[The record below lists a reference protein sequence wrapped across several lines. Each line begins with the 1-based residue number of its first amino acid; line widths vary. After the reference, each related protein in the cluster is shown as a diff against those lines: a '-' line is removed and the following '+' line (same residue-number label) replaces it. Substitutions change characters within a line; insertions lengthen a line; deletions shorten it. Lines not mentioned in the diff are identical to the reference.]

1 MHTHGH
7 MHLHKL
13 CMHMHMHMYR
23 LRMHMLHAYPASGWV
38 GWRRDGGAMGCAPGD
53 HVRRATERDEVLG
66 ERVDRG
72 VRDLLLGRVA
82 PPVQQS
88 RAVIEVTPPA
98 ALRLGRDADR
108 LAERQAVRDVAL
120 HLAHHDAEQRRQLAL
135 RAARVALGAALH
147 LSGFGVG

>member
-1 MHTHGH
+1 M
-7 MHLHKL
+7 
-13 CMHMHMHMYR
+13 R
-23 LRMHMLHAYPASGWV
+23 IPRRAGW
-38 GWRRDGGAMGCAPGD
+38 DGGGMGCDAGGMCAPGD

-66 ERVDRG
+66 ERVDRR

-135 RAARVALGAALH
+135 RAARVALGAALD
-147 LSGFGVG
+147 LLGSGSGSGLGVGLGLGLGLGLG